1 MLLAIQGDWVDGNRS
16 GKGLYL
22 YSETGNRYKGI
33 SWIYIFIEHV
43 EILLLKTCYKTY
55 CRIHFFIGDYVNNR
69 KEGNGI
75 FWWTTGSHAGDRY
88 EGEFI
93 GDKRWKKKQS
103 YCVII

>member
-1 MLLAIQGDWVDGNRS
+1 MAIQGDWVDGNRS

-43 EILLLKTCYKTY
+43 ETY
-55 CRIHFFIGDYVNNR
+55 CWIHVTKVIVEFIFLLGDYINNK

-88 EGEFI
+88 EGQFKD
-93 GDKRWKKKQS
+93 DKRWKKSCSK
-103 YCVII
+103 IN